1 MADTQVEV
9 DNDSWSVKKKEL
21 LTEQP
26 GLEVVPQELL
36 KSKDHLAQARP
47 PETAKYPVSPTV
59 STQDAKFKI
68 ESGPRTGDCSP
79 EPVSTDFPEVADP
92 RQVEAANQARHSSR
106 QRRRRLII
114 IGSVVLVVICVGAVL
129 GGVLGSR
136 AASQRGSMGEKAAT
150 TTGPA
155 SPSSANKTAL
165 GYQAIMD
172 RSSLA
177 VTARRRRDGSTEG
190 WLFYE
195 DQGGEPQMLR
205 WDTKRGG
212 MLKATN
218 EFTIKEPASYRT
230 SRATGMAATTIL
242 QGPEDNPRILL
253 LVSKIFDRGFQADSD
268 PNLPGRGSVVFGYEL
283 DRDGNLG
290 NTSRIGDHA
299 LIVNKQ
305 DSMEVRLSSASTV
318 TAYWPWIIH
327 GSGGPLASGP
337 SEVDNP
343 VVKVI
348 EARNQMGDNFA
359 QGPDWA
365 FRNLSIGGKVN
376 TKVSIVPLSADFKK
390 SSDPNYDKEPRNG
403 YGMFYHGPDDRLMFV
418 HRSWGTERSPAF
430 YLPQLPDK
438 RLPTDDQLG
447 RSAISAFAVAKRPP
461 EKISTST
468 QQATFTL
475 MIPTETVNLEVV
487 VWAGT
492 VATPE
497 PTALV
502 DAELPPNSVDVGVA
516 YINQNRQFELL
527 FMSTNT
533 GYSNWYTIDTAEVNK
548 LAPPDLFTDVAC
560 LTLASGAVA
569 EDGGEWLLPR
579 DQDEEGTI
587 ATCFYQSGSKVVKVR
602 WIGEMW
608 DTKWDVEWL
617 PIPTGDSG

>member
-1 MADTQVEV
+1 MADTQVEA
-9 DNDSWSVKKKEL
+9 DNDSWSVKKKGL

-36 KSKDHLAQARP
+36 ESKDHLAQARP
-47 PETAKYPVSPTV
+47 PETSKYPVSPTV
-59 STQDAKFKI
+59 STRDAKFKI
-68 ESGPRTGDCSP
+68 ESGLGTGDSSP

-114 IGSVVLVVICVGAVL
+114 VGSVVLVVICVGAVL

-165 GYQAIMD
+165 GYQAIWN

-177 VTARRRRDGSTEG
+177 VTGRRRRDGSTEG

-212 MLKATN
+212 MLKATD
-218 EFTIKEPASYRT
+218 EFTIKEPDSYLT
-230 SRATGMAATTIL
+230 SKAIGMAATTIL

-253 LVSKIFDRGFQADSD
+253 LVSKIFDGGFQADPD

-305 DSMEVRLSSASTV
+305 NYMEARLLSASTV

-327 GSGGPLASGP
+327 GSGESPAFGP

-348 EARNQMGDNFA
+348 EARNQMGDNLA

-365 FRNLSIGGKVN
+365 FRNLSIGGKAH

-390 SSDPNYDKEPRNG
+390 LSDPNYDKEPRNG
-403 YGMFYHGPDDRLMFV
+403 YGMFYHDPDDRLKFV
-418 HRSWGTERSPAF
+418 HRSWGTERSPEF

-438 RLPTDDQLG
+438 RLPTDDQQG

-468 QQATFTL
+468 QRPTFAL
-475 MIPTETVNLEVV
+475 MIPAETVDLEVV
-487 VWAGT
+487 VVAGT
-492 VATPE
+492 MATPE
-497 PTALV
+497 PSALV
-502 DAELPPNSVDVGVA
+502 DDELPPNSVDVGVA
-516 YINQNRQFELL
+516 FINQNRQFELL
-527 FMSTNT
+527 FMSTNS
-533 GYSNWYTIDTAEVNK
+533 GYSSWYTIDTAEVNK

-560 LTLASGAVA
+560 LTLASGAVG
-569 EDGGEWLLPR
+569 EDGEEWLLPR